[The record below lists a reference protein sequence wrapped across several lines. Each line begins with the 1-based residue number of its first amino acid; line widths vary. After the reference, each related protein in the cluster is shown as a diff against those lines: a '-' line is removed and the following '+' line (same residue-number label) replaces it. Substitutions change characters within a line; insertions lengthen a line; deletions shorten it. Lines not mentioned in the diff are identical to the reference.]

1 MDNIH
6 TGFLEVAQR
15 GEVSI
20 LFASFALK
28 FAGRAVESRSMLGIN
43 TPRAQVVVVVV
54 VLLRQFVVML
64 LCMLMMQ
71 LWLGCSWLLGRRATL
86 EGLLPLVLRLARIQ
100 I

>member
-6 TGFLEVAQR
+6 TRFLEVVQR
-15 GEVSI
+15 GEVSV
-20 LFASFALK
+20 LFACFALK
-28 FAGRAVESRSMLGIN
+28 FAGRAVESRSMLEIT

-54 VLLRQFVVML
+54 VLLQQFVVML
-64 LCMLMMQ
+64 LRMLMMW

-86 EGLLPLVLRLARIQ
+86 ERLLPLVLQLARIQ